1 MSASVLEAEA
11 EREAAQASEHELL
24 FADDNLAGVGE
35 EAMTLRQGLLRGGA
49 FTFTILL
56 LLNSLDELE
65 NAALGILAP
74 DILDTFGISNGVI
87 TFITAASSAFLV
99 LGALPMGYLA
109 DRCKRSRVVGFASL
123 AFALMVFL
131 SGLAVN
137 AFTLFLARFG

>member
-1 MSASVLEAEA
+1 VTESSPAGQGTLAAMSASVLDAEA
-11 EREAAQASEHELL
+11 DREAAQALQRDLL
-24 FADDNLAGVGE
+24 LDDDTLAGVGE
-35 EAMTLRQGLLRGGA
+35 EPMTLKEGLLRGGA

-74 DILDTFGISNGVI
+74 DIRDTFGISNGVI

-109 DRCKRSRVVGFASL
+109 DRCRRSRVVGFASV
-123 AFALMVFL
+123 AFAFVRLY
-131 SGLAVN
+131 G
-137 AFTLFLARFG
+137 